1 MISKFSFNKETEK
14 ALLRNINPWLA
25 SISGA
30 SGYLIND
37 YSFGHLSVSMPS
49 AWYDRVANFIHTHT
63 VEKKQK
69 QDF

>member
-1 MISKFSFNKETEK
+1 MISKFSFKKESEK
-14 ALLRNINPWLA
+14 SILRNFNPWVV
-25 SISGA
+25 SISSA

-49 AWYDRVANFIHTHT
+49 AWYDRFASFIHTHT